1 MNSERSYTRPWGPK
15 EITRRI
21 LTEDETLSNTFKLLH
36 LLLTAQVC
44 SRPRAS
50 T

>member
-1 MNSERSYTRPWGPK
+1 MRGLTHVPGDL
-15 EITRRI
+15 RR
-21 LTEDETLSNTFKLLH
+21 LPGASLLKMKTLSNTFKLLR